1 MPRIIAIDYGLKRV
15 GIAATD
21 ELQIVANPL
30 DTIPNNKI
38 WEFLKK
44 YLSEENVECIVIGLP
59 KRLNNEAT
67 HITEDVHHF
76 KNKVTQLYPE
86 MKIELHDERFT
97 SKMAMAAM
105 VAGGMK
111 KKDRAKKENL
121 DKISASIILQSYLE
135 SKSFL

>member
-1 MPRIIAIDYGLKRV
+1 MPRIIAIDFGLKRV
-15 GIAATD
+15 GVAVTD
-21 ELQIVANPL
+21 ELQITCNPL

-38 WEFLKK
+38 FDFIKE
-44 YLSEENVECIVIGLP
+44 YLSNENVECIVVGLP

-67 HITEDVHHF
+67 HATSHVYAF
-76 KNKVTQLYPE
+76 KNKLDQLYPT
-86 MKIELHDERFT
+86 MQIELHDERFT

-105 VAGGMK
+105 IEGGMS